1 MGEVIT
7 LPKLLR
13 LRHQWKF
20 FGKRVVFTNGCFDIL
35 HRGHIDYLAKARS
48 LGDIL
53 VVGLN
58 DDASVT
64 RLKGPQRPIV
74 EHEDRAEILAALK
87 SVDYVCLFSEDTP
100 YEIIKA
106 LVPDVL
112 VKGADWSV
120 DKVVGK
126 DIVESAGG
134 TVQTVEFLPN
144 RSTSKIIAKIAHTV
158 KQ

>member
-1 MGEVIT
+1 MGEVIL
-7 LPKLLR
+7 LPGLLR
-13 LRHQWKF
+13 LRQQWRF
-20 FGKRVVFTNGCFDIL
+20 FGKKVVFTNGCFDIV
-35 HRGHIDYLAKARS
+35 HRGHVDYLAKAKS

-53 VVGLN
+53 IVGLN

-74 EHEDRAEILAALK
+74 EQQDRADILAALK

-112 VKGADWSV
+112 VKGADWPV

-134 TVQTVEFLPN
+134 SVQTIEFLSN
-144 RSTSKIIAKIAHTV
+144 RSTTNIIAKIARIL

>member
-1 MGEVIT
+1 MGEIT
-7 LPKLLR
+7 TRARLLR
-13 LRHQWKF
+13 LRQQWKF
-20 FGKRVVFTNGCFDIL
+20 FGKKVVFTNGCFDIL
-35 HRGHIDYLAKARS
+35 HRGHVDYLSKAKS
-48 LGDIL
+48 LGDVL

-64 RLKGPQRPIV
+64 RLKGPQRPLV
-74 EHEDRAEILAALK
+74 EEGDRAEILAALK
-87 SVDYVCLFSEDTP
+87 SVDYVCTFSEDTP
-100 YEIIKA
+100 FELIKA

-120 DKVVGK
+120 DNVVGK

-134 TVQTVEFLPN
+134 TVQTIEFLPN
-144 RSTSKIIAKIAHTV
+144 RSTSKLIAKIAHTV